1 LRSST
6 VAAIAIAVAF
16 VLVTGWNAAKYPS
29 GLGYDV
35 EQHEQY
41 ADLFIHHGE
50 IPGAGTRSEY
60 YTPPGFYALAGIA
73 TLIGEQVHS
82 GDPHKLAQVLNW
94 FVLLATAAVLWLL
107 ARELFPG
114 RRWLQVAA
122 LGFFCFLPVVLR
134 VGAMFH
140 PEPLSLL
147 LTSVAL
153 LLAARI
159 LGRREYRLPLTI
171 ACGVVLGL
179 GQLVRA
185 FSLWTFAAV
194 VIAFLVARVPWRVL
208 AVVVVATAVVAS
220 PWYIRQ
226 AVKYGNPVFDRP
238 TPNKPIYDRRPAR
251 FYVGLG
257 LPQVFTDPTRPHFVN
272 EAIPTTYSEVWGDY
286 FGVWRGNRERQSF
299 LGLVPTLLAVVGWI
313 GLLVLARRRPA
324 MLPVA
329 LLPGLGILGYLYFTV
344 SYPTPDGDVLKA
356 SYMLTTAP
364 AWALAFGVACDR
376 IASRGCGWAVALGIV
391 LVTIVLL
398 SLPFLLY

>member
-1 LRSST
+1 MRSST
-6 VAAIAIAVAF
+6 LAAVAIALAF
-16 VLVTGWNAAKYPS
+16 VVVTGWNAAKYPS

-41 ADLFIHHGE
+41 ADLLIHHAE
-50 IPGAGTRSEY
+50 IPGSGSRSEY

-73 TLIGEQVHS
+73 TVIGEHVHA
-82 GDPHKLAQVLNW
+82 GDPHKLAQGLNW
-94 FVLLATAAVLWLL
+94 LVLLAAAWVLWLL

-147 LTSVAL
+147 LSSVAL

-159 LGRREYRLPLTI
+159 LGRRDSRLTSAL

-194 VIAFLVARVPWRVL
+194 VIAFLVARVPWRML

-238 TPNKPIYDRRPAR
+238 TPSTPIYDRRPAR
-251 FYVGLG
+251 FYAGLG
-257 LPQVFTDPTRPHFVN
+257 LPAVLTDPMRPHFVN

-299 LGLVPTLLAVVGWI
+299 LGLVPTLLAVVGWVA
-313 GLLVLARRRPA
+313 LLAAARRVPA
-324 MLPVA
+324 RLPVA

-364 AWALAFGVACDR
+364 GWALGFGLACDR
-376 IASRGCGWAVALGIV
+376 IAARGRGWAVALCIV
-391 LVTIVLL
+391 LVTIAVL
-398 SLPFLLY
+398 SVPFLLY